1 MRLRQRLSDARVWV
15 QGDPTPVI
23 ETGDTFGDLP
33 RFTYRL
39 DQTEL
44 EHVQASLAKIG
55 LPGSTLV
62 PRRLRP
68 ART

>member
-1 MRLRQRLSDARVWV
+1 VH
-15 QGDPTPVI
+15 GDPNPVV

-44 EHVQASLAKIG
+44 EHVQALLAEAG
-55 LPGSTLV
+55 LTSSSLV
-62 PRRLRP
+62 PRRLR
-68 ART
+68 ATRT